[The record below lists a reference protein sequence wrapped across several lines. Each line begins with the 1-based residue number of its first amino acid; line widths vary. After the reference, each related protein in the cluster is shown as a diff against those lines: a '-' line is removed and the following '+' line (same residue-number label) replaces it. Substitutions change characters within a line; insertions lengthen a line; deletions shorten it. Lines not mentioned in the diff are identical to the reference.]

1 MFDTPFKWG
10 GFYGLTAPYLLVLS
24 KEEIDKLFGNPLTP
38 TWGTRLQYLQWELE
52 KLQQLLSDPK
62 AIHTV
67 VDTESYLASVFKSGL
82 NVALADNQP
91 IDLSNLDV
99 VDLGST
105 DTNTADTDDVD
116 PFASEPDPFAGDV
129 SEGNT
134 SMFGSSTVNLPDTLA
149 SQSVND
155 IDPFADPVSDD
166 IDPFANHSEDADID
180 PFAIDESS
188 EDPFSAVE
196 IQNDVVPVTDIFD
209 TNESAWTLPDNLI
222 AIGSQNPDAK
232 GRFSSFTE
240 VYRWFLS
247 DALAELGKDNFD
259 ILSKQIEKL
268 PRKLSGRCVLN
279 GKTINLSKD
288 YPQLYAVVSELV
300 KQANTSWDTSTKL
313 QYILSKVT
321 DLVKNSNNSTV
332 SYFGVKYD
340 IIRSARGVWGCN
352 ERLNKV
358 IVSQLQSVRDQGS
371 FYQIVESMLKDCD
384 ALLGVSQSQIN
395 YSTAQRELKAL
406 TSVEVTSCIE
416 VLSRNRI
423 LKDLD
428 LTDPDTQ
435 KALMY
440 VIDSIISRNGNVD
453 SKNKFEP
460 VAARIN
466 DIYFLTQMYLIAN
479 RLDSEGP
486 KIFGVADLGV
496 TPRGMT
502 ELGLDI
508 AKKFK
513 ICGIYFGVFTKYR
526 SDVGMSSV
534 LDSTDRSFEE
544 PQNDDDY
551 EQSVHTNLKLVRAY
565 LKSILQRRNL
575 GNLVGGE

>member
-24 KEEIDKLFGNPLTP
+24 KEEIDRLFGNPLTP

-67 VDTESYLASVFKSGL
+67 VDTDSYLASVFKNGL
-82 NVALADNQP
+82 NVALSENQP
-91 IDLSNLDV
+91 VDLSNLEV
-99 VDLGST
+99 VDIGST
-105 DTNTADTDDVD
+105 VGNQTSS
-116 PFASEPDPFAGDV
+116 SEPDPFATEEVDPFAPQAN
-129 SEGNT
+129 EGNT
-134 SMFGSSTVNLPDTLA
+134 SMFGSTDVEVDPFAL
-149 SQSVND
+149 QSD
-155 IDPFADPVSDD
+155 ESIDPFEAVTEETA
-166 IDPFANHSEDADID
+166 DPFASTEAD
-180 PFAIDESS
+180 PFEATDDQEIVEAAPVQDLFVEP
-188 EDPFSAVE
+188 EDVWVMPS
-196 IQNDVVPVTDIFD
+196 
-209 TNESAWTLPDNLI
+209 NLI
-222 AIGSQNPDAK
+222 AIGNQNPDAK
-232 GRFSSFTE
+232 GRFSSFSE

-247 DALAELGKDNFD
+247 SALSELGKDNYE

-288 YPQLYAVVSELV
+288 YPQLYAIVSELV

-313 QYILSKVT
+313 QYILAKVT

-340 IIRSARGVWGCN
+340 IIRNARGAWGCN

-358 IVSQLQSVRDQGS
+358 IVSQLQSTRDEGS
-371 FYQIVESMLKDCD
+371 FYRVVEGMLKDCN
-384 ALLGVSQSQIN
+384 ALLGASQSQLS
-395 YSTAQRELKAL
+395 YAKAQRELKSLA
-406 TSVEVTSCIE
+406 SVEVTACID
-416 VLSRNRI
+416 VLRRNQI
-423 LKDLD
+423 LQDLD

-440 VIDSIISRNGNVD
+440 VIDSILSRSGGSD
-453 SKNKFEP
+453 SKGKFEP
-460 VAARIN
+460 IAAQIH

-479 RLDSEGP
+479 HLDKDGP
-486 KIFGVADLGV
+486 KIFGVADMGY
-496 TPRGMT
+496 TSKDMT
-502 ELGLDI
+502 ELGIDL

-513 ICGIYFGVFTKYR
+513 ICGIYSGVFTKYR
-526 SDVGMSSV
+526 NDVGMSGV
-534 LDSTDRSFEE
+534 LDATDRSFEE
-544 PQNDDDY
+544 PQDDEY
-551 EQSVHTNLKLVRAY
+551 EQSIHTNLKLARAY

-575 GNLVGGE
+575 STLVGGE